1 MKSYQLTVRLA
12 GHPAQFY
19 ILNIFDA
26 AGSIVRTHTGT
37 QMSYISNLIRTRY
50 SRLDSRVLSAKA

>member
-26 AGSIVRTHTGT
+26 AGNIVRTHTGT
-37 QMSYISNLIRTRY
+37 QMSYINNLIRTRY
-50 SRLDSRVLSAKA
+50 RALFAHVNATV